1 MKKKLGVIITLLT
14 LCICLMTPQM
24 HAQAASGKTTIAV
37 SSGSINIGQT
47 VTVTAKALS
56 ASGDSAYA
64 NMVLTY
70 DAGILEFVSCTATY
84 GGGGGSISVANDSF
98 SVTLKAISAGK
109 ASISLSATDGVIFST
124 AEELDSMAGSSTS
137 VTVNNEAAGSSTGN
151 NSSAGTTGG
160 NSAGTGSNNN
170 TGSNTNTAALSADN
184 SLKALTISP
193 GTLSP
198 AFKGSTTKYTATVDN
213 SVTSIAVSATPVNE
227 KATIESVTG
236 NTNLAVG
243 ANVVKIVVKAE
254 NGTTATYKITVTRQ
268 AAGNAGTTGCE
279 TTTTGGENG
288 DSENG
293 DAETPE
299 DTEEVPATETPAS
312 QADVVINDT
321 TYHISDSF
329 TEEQIPADFTEA
341 TVQFRGTECR
351 GLTFNKGTISL
362 IYLETDNVDSTI
374 GRFFIYDET
383 RDVVYDFMKFT
394 SGESSYV
401 IPLLA
406 PLDSVL
412 PDSYVQ
418 VSLQMPESTVMT
430 AYQLP
435 AAEGEEAS
443 DFYVF
448 YAVNQDGTE
457 GWYQYDAA
465 EGTYQRVN
473 GNITETADSS
483 SDDLAELQSEY
494 DELSRKYKDAKSFS
508 RNMIAVIIFV
518 LAVAVVIGL
527 NIIFFGR
534 KKKGKDELIEDD
546 NVELEDAE
554 YDEDTD
560 EDLDED
566 EVEDT
571 ENDKKHFFGKFH
583 GLRKKRNNADD
594 FLMDEDEDF
603 SENQI
608 KKNST
613 QADITIIGTQPEISQ
628 EKTIDLVLDEPSQ
641 EKTKKAEK
649 IESERAKV
657 KETKDAEDDD
667 YFDDEEEYI
676 EEEHPINRAY
686 REWNDYEDEFP
697 APVKKT
703 VTEQTSEK
711 KSSEE
716 NQKTQPEK
724 NETSVKKEKGLEVF
738 DLNDL

>member
-24 HAQAASGKTTIAV
+24 HAKAASGKTTIAV
-37 SSGSINIGQT
+37 SASSLNIGQT

-70 DAGILEFVSCTATY
+70 DAGILEFVSCNATY
-84 GGGGGSISVANDSF
+84 GGGGGSISVASDSF

-109 ASISLSATDGVIFST
+109 ASISLSATDGVIYGT
-124 AEELDSMAGSSTS
+124 EEELDSMAGSSTS
-137 VTVNNEAAGSSTGN
+137 VTVKNEAAGSNGN
-151 NSSAGTTGG
+151 AGNGSS
-160 NSAGTGSNNN
+160 SGTGSNNN
-170 TGSNTNTAALSADN
+170 TGSNTAALSADN

-198 AFKGSTTKYTATVDN
+198 AFKGSTTKYTAAVDN

-227 KATIESVTG
+227 KATVESVTG

-268 AAGNAGTTGCE
+268 AAGTTGSE

-288 DSENG
+288 DDGNG
-293 DAETPE
+293 DSETPE
-299 DTEEVPATETPAS
+299 DTEEVDATETPVPA
-312 QADVVINDT
+312 ADVVINNT
-321 TYHISDSF
+321 TYHIADNF

-341 TVQFRGTECR
+341 TVNFRGTECR
-351 GLTFNKGTISL
+351 GLTFDKGTISL
-362 IYLETDNVDSTI
+362 IYLETDNVDATT

-394 SGESSYV
+394 AGESSYV

-412 PDSYVQ
+412 PESYVQ
-418 VSLQMPESTVMT
+418 VSLQMPENTVMT

-435 AAEGEEAS
+435 AEDGEEAS
-443 DFYVF
+443 DFYIF

-483 SDDLAELQSEY
+483 SDDLAALQSQY
-494 DELSRKYKDAKSFS
+494 DELSKKYKDAKSFS
-508 RNMIAVIIFV
+508 RNMIAVLIFV
-518 LAVAVVIGL
+518 LAIAVVIML
-527 NIIFFGR
+527 NIMLFGR
-534 KKKGKDELIEDD
+534 KKKGKDELSVDYDPELAEPEHEDD
-546 NVELEDAE
+546 EANEETETEKKPFLGKFRGFRKKEKN
-554 YDEDTD
+554 
-560 EDLDED
+560 ED
-566 EVEDT
+566 E
-571 ENDKKHFFGKFH
+571 
-583 GLRKKRNNADD
+583 
-594 FLMDEDEDF
+594 
-603 SENQI
+603 
-608 KKNST
+608 
-613 QADITIIGTQPEISQ
+613 
-628 EKTIDLVLDEPSQ
+628 
-641 EKTKKAEK
+641 
-649 IESERAKV
+649 
-657 KETKDAEDDD
+657 DD

-686 REWNDYEDEFP
+686 REWNDYEDEIP
-697 APVKKT
+697 SPSKKP
-703 VTEQTSEK
+703 VTEEMSEK
-711 KSSEE
+711 KSPIE
-716 NQKTQPEK
+716 NEKIDVPQK
-724 NETSVKKEKGLEVF
+724 NEKGMEVF

>member
-24 HAQAASGKTTIAV
+24 HAKAASGKTTIAV
-37 SSGSINIGQT
+37 SAGSLNIGQT

-70 DAGILEFVSCTATY
+70 DAGILEFVSCNATY
-84 GGGGGSISVANDSF
+84 GGGGGSISVASDSF
-98 SVTLKAISAGK
+98 SVTLKAIAAGK

-137 VTVNNEAAGSSTGN
+137 VTVKNEAAGSNTGN
-151 NSSAGTTGG
+151 NS
-160 NSAGTGSNNN
+160 N

-198 AFKGSTTKYTATVDN
+198 AFKGSTTKYTAAVDN

-243 ANVVKIVVKAE
+243 ANVVQIVVKAE

-268 AAGNAGTTGCE
+268 AAGTTGSE

-288 DSENG
+288 DDGNVDS
-293 DAETPE
+293 ETPE
-299 DTEEVPATETPAS
+299 DTEEVDTTETPVSA
-312 QADVVINDT
+312 ADVVINNT
-321 TYHISDSF
+321 TYHIADNF
-329 TEEQIPADFTEA
+329 TEEQIPSDFTEA
-341 TVQFRGTECR
+341 TVNFRGAECR

-362 IYLETDNVDSTI
+362 IYLETDNVDATT

-394 SGESSYV
+394 AGESSYA

-412 PDSYVQ
+412 PESYVQ
-418 VSLQMPESTVMT
+418 VSLQMPENTVMT

-435 AAEGEEAS
+435 AEDGEEAS
-443 DFYVF
+443 DFYIF
-448 YAVNQDGTE
+448 YGVNQDGTE

-483 SDDLAELQSEY
+483 SDDLAALQSEY
-494 DELSRKYKDAKSFS
+494 DELSKKYKDAKSFS
-508 RNMIAVIIFV
+508 RNMIAVLIFV
-518 LAVAVVIGL
+518 LAIAVVIIL
-527 NIIFFGR
+527 NIVLFGR
-534 KKKGKDELIEDD
+534 KKKGKDELLEDD

-554 YDEDTD
+554 YDEDI
-560 EDLDED
+560 DED

-571 ENDKKHFFGKFH
+571 ETDKKPLFGKFH
-583 GLRKKRNNADD
+583 GFRKKEDD
-594 FLMDEDEDF
+594 SLLDEGD
-603 SENQI
+603 
-608 KKNST
+608 
-613 QADITIIGTQPEISQ
+613 EISQ

-676 EEEHPINRAY
+676 EEDHPINRAY
-686 REWNDYEDEFP
+686 REWNDYEDEIP

-703 VTEQTSEK
+703 VTEQTSEQ

-716 NQKTQPEK
+716 DQKTQPEK
-724 NETSVKKEKGLEVF
+724 NETSVKNEKGMEVF

>member
-24 HAQAASGKTTIAV
+24 HAKAASGKTTIAV
-37 SSGSINIGQT
+37 SAGSLNIGQT

-70 DAGILEFVSCTATY
+70 DAGILEFVSCNATY
-84 GGGGGSISVANDSF
+84 GGGGGSISVASDSF

-109 ASISLSATDGVIFST
+109 ASISLSATDGVIYGT
-124 AEELDSMAGSSTS
+124 EEELDSMAGSSTS
-137 VTVNNEAAGSSTGN
+137 VTVKNEAAGSNTGN
-151 NSSAGTTGG
+151 NSSAGNNGSSGSNG
-160 NSAGTGSNNN
+160 NAGNGSSSGTGSNNN
-170 TGSNTNTAALSADN
+170 TGSNTAALSADN

-268 AAGNAGTTGCE
+268 AAGTTGSE

-288 DSENG
+288 DDGNG
-293 DAETPE
+293 DSETPE
-299 DTEEVPATETPAS
+299 DTEEVDATETPVPA
-312 QADVVINDT
+312 ADVVINNT
-321 TYHISDSF
+321 TYHIADNF
-329 TEEQIPADFTEA
+329 TEEQIPADFTET
-341 TVQFRGTECR
+341 TVNFRGAECR

-362 IYLETDNVDSTI
+362 IYLETDNVDATT

-394 SGESSYV
+394 AGESSYA

-412 PDSYVQ
+412 PESYVQ
-418 VSLQMPESTVMT
+418 VSLQMPENTVMT

-435 AAEGEEAS
+435 AEDGEEAS
-443 DFYVF
+443 DFYIF
-448 YAVNQDGTE
+448 YGVNQDGTE

-483 SDDLAELQSEY
+483 SDDLAALQSEY
-494 DELSRKYKDAKSFS
+494 DELSKKYKDAKSFS

-518 LAVAVVIGL
+518 LAIAAVVIL
-527 NIIFFGR
+527 NIVLFGR
-534 KKKGKDELIEDD
+534 KKKGKDELLEDD
-546 NVELEDAE
+546 DSENEESE
-554 YDEDTD
+554 YESDE
-560 EDLDED
+560 ED
-566 EVEDT
+566 EFVEKSPEAPMKNA
-571 ENDKKHFFGKFH
+571 EN
-583 GLRKKRNNADD
+583 
-594 FLMDEDEDF
+594 
-603 SENQI
+603 
-608 KKNST
+608 
-613 QADITIIGTQPEISQ
+613 
-628 EKTIDLVLDEPSQ
+628 
-641 EKTKKAEK
+641 TKKASKAGQTARTNKAGKPKKAE
-649 IESERAKV
+649 
-657 KETKDAEDDD
+657 ETEEAQEFEEDEDD

-686 REWNDYEDEFP
+686 REWNDYEDEIP
-697 APVKKT
+697 SQSKKP
-703 VTEQTSEK
+703 VTEETSEK
-711 KSSEE
+711 ESSTE
-716 NQKTQPEK
+716 NVKMDEQQK
-724 NETSVKKEKGLEVF
+724 NETSIKNEKRLEVF

>member
-24 HAQAASGKTTIAV
+24 HAKAASGKTTIAV
-37 SSGSINIGQT
+37 SAGSLNIGQT

-70 DAGILEFVSCTATY
+70 DAGILEFVSCNATY
-84 GGGGGSISVANDSF
+84 GGGGGSISVASDSF

-109 ASISLSATDGVIFST
+109 ASISLSATDGVIYGT
-124 AEELDSMAGSSTS
+124 EEELDSMAGSSTS
-137 VTVNNEAAGSSTGN
+137 VTVKNEAAGSNTGN
-151 NSSAGTTGG
+151 NS
-160 NSAGTGSNNN
+160 N

-243 ANVVKIVVKAE
+243 ANVVQIVVKAE

-268 AAGNAGTTGCE
+268 AAGTTGSE

-288 DSENG
+288 DDGNVDS
-293 DAETPE
+293 ETPE
-299 DTEEVPATETPAS
+299 DTEEVDTTETPVSA
-312 QADVVINDT
+312 ADVVINNT
-321 TYHISDSF
+321 IYHIADNF
-329 TEEQIPADFTEA
+329 TEEQIPSDFTEA
-341 TVQFRGTECR
+341 TVNFRGAECR

-362 IYLETDNVDSTI
+362 IYLETDNVDATT

-394 SGESSYV
+394 AGESSYA

-412 PDSYVQ
+412 PESYVQ
-418 VSLQMPESTVMT
+418 VSLQMPENTVMT

-435 AAEGEEAS
+435 AEDGEEAS
-443 DFYVF
+443 DFYIF
-448 YAVNQDGTE
+448 YGVNQDGTE

-483 SDDLAELQSEY
+483 SDDLAALQSEY
-494 DELSRKYKDAKSFS
+494 DELSKKYKDAKSFS
-508 RNMIAVIIFV
+508 RNMIAVLIFV
-518 LAVAVVIGL
+518 LAIAVVIIL
-527 NIIFFGR
+527 NIVLFGR
-534 KKKGKDELIEDD
+534 KKKGKDELLEDD

-554 YDEDTD
+554 YDEDI
-560 EDLDED
+560 DED

-571 ENDKKHFFGKFH
+571 ETDKKPLFGKFH
-583 GLRKKRNNADD
+583 GFRKKEDD
-594 FLMDEDEDF
+594 SLLDEGD
-603 SENQI
+603 
-608 KKNST
+608 
-613 QADITIIGTQPEISQ
+613 EISQ

-676 EEEHPINRAY
+676 EEDHPINRAY
-686 REWNDYEDEFP
+686 REWNDYEDEIP

-703 VTEQTSEK
+703 VTEQTSEQ

-716 NQKTQPEK
+716 DQKTQPEK

>member
-24 HAQAASGKTTIAV
+24 HAKAASGKTTIAV
-37 SSGSINIGQT
+37 SAGSLNIGQT

-70 DAGILEFVSCTATY
+70 DAGILEFVSCNATY
-84 GGGGGSISVANDSF
+84 GGGGGSISVASDSF

-109 ASISLSATDGVIFST
+109 ASISLSATDGVIYGT
-124 AEELDSMAGSSTS
+124 EEELDSMAGSSTS
-137 VTVNNEAAGSSTGN
+137 VTVKNEAAGSNTGN
-151 NSSAGTTGG
+151 
-160 NSAGTGSNNN
+160 NNN

-243 ANVVKIVVKAE
+243 ANVVQIVVKAE

-268 AAGNAGTTGCE
+268 AAGTTGSE

-288 DSENG
+288 DDGNVDS
-293 DAETPE
+293 ETPE
-299 DTEEVPATETPAS
+299 DTEEVDTTETPVSA
-312 QADVVINDT
+312 ADVVINNT
-321 TYHISDSF
+321 TYHIADNF

-341 TVQFRGTECR
+341 TVNFRGTECR
-351 GLTFNKGTISL
+351 GLTFDKGTISL
-362 IYLETDNVDSTI
+362 IYLETDNVDATT

-383 RDVVYDFMKFT
+383 RDVAYDFMKFT
-394 SGESSYV
+394 AGESSYA

-412 PDSYVQ
+412 PESYVQ
-418 VSLQMPESTVMT
+418 VSLQMPENTVMT

-435 AAEGEEAS
+435 VEDGEEAS
-443 DFYVF
+443 DFYIF
-448 YAVNQDGTE
+448 YGVNQDGTE

-483 SDDLAELQSEY
+483 SDDLAALQSEY
-494 DELSRKYKDAKSFS
+494 DELSKKYKDAKSFS
-508 RNMIAVIIFV
+508 RNMIAVLIFV
-518 LAVAVVIGL
+518 LAIAVVIIL
-527 NIIFFGR
+527 NIVLFGR
-534 KKKGKDELIEDD
+534 KKKGKDELSED
-546 NVELEDAE
+546 
-554 YDEDTD
+554 
-560 EDLDED
+560 
-566 EVEDT
+566 
-571 ENDKKHFFGKFH
+571 NDPG
-583 GLRKKRNNADD
+583 
-594 FLMDEDEDF
+594 
-603 SENQI
+603 
-608 KKNST
+608 
-613 QADITIIGTQPEISQ
+613 
-628 EKTIDLVLDEPSQ
+628 LDEPENEDDEADEFV
-641 EKTKKAEK
+641 EKSPEAPMKNAENTKKASKAGQTARTNKAGKPKKAE
-649 IESERAKV
+649 
-657 KETKDAEDDD
+657 ETEEAQEFEEDEDD

-686 REWNDYEDEFP
+686 REWNDYEDEIP
-697 APVKKT
+697 SPSKKP
-703 VTEQTSEK
+703 VTEEMSEK
-711 KSSEE
+711 KSPIE
-716 NQKTQPEK
+716 NEKMDVPQK
-724 NETSVKKEKGLEVF
+724 NEKGMEVF

>member
-24 HAQAASGKTTIAV
+24 HAKAASGKTTIAV
-37 SSGSINIGQT
+37 SAGSLNIGQT

-70 DAGILEFVSCTATY
+70 DAGILEFVSCNATY
-84 GGGGGSISVANDSF
+84 GGGGGSISVASDSF

-109 ASISLSATDGVIFST
+109 ASISLSATDGVIYGT
-124 AEELDSMAGSSTS
+124 EEELDSMAGSSTS
-137 VTVNNEAAGSSTGN
+137 VTVKNEAAGSNTGN
-151 NSSAGTTGG
+151 
-160 NSAGTGSNNN
+160 NNN

-243 ANVVKIVVKAE
+243 ANVVQIVVKAE

-268 AAGNAGTTGCE
+268 AAGTTGSE

-288 DSENG
+288 DDGNVDS
-293 DAETPE
+293 ETPE
-299 DTEEVPATETPAS
+299 DTEEVDTTETPVSA
-312 QADVVINDT
+312 ADVVINNT
-321 TYHISDSF
+321 TYHIADNF
-329 TEEQIPADFTEA
+329 TEEQIPSDFTEA
-341 TVQFRGTECR
+341 TVNFRGAECR

-362 IYLETDNVDSTI
+362 IYLETDNVDATT

-394 SGESSYV
+394 AGESSYA

-412 PDSYVQ
+412 PESYVQ
-418 VSLQMPESTVMT
+418 VSLQMPENTVMT

-435 AAEGEEAS
+435 AEDGEEAS
-443 DFYVF
+443 DFYIF
-448 YAVNQDGTE
+448 YGVNQDGTE

-483 SDDLAELQSEY
+483 SDDLAALQSEY
-494 DELSRKYKDAKSFS
+494 DELSKKYKDAKSFS
-508 RNMIAVIIFV
+508 RNMIAVLIFV
-518 LAVAVVIGL
+518 LAIAVVIIL
-527 NIIFFGR
+527 NIVLFGR
-534 KKKGKDELIEDD
+534 KKKGKDEL
-546 NVELEDAE
+546 LEDNDSENEESE
-554 YDEDTD
+554 YESDE
-560 EDLDED
+560 ED
-566 EVEDT
+566 EFVEKSPEAPMKNA
-571 ENDKKHFFGKFH
+571 EN
-583 GLRKKRNNADD
+583 
-594 FLMDEDEDF
+594 
-603 SENQI
+603 
-608 KKNST
+608 
-613 QADITIIGTQPEISQ
+613 
-628 EKTIDLVLDEPSQ
+628 
-641 EKTKKAEK
+641 TKKASKAGQTARTNKAGKPKKAE
-649 IESERAKV
+649 
-657 KETKDAEDDD
+657 ETEEAQEFEEDEDD

-686 REWNDYEDEFP
+686 REWNDYEDEIP
-697 APVKKT
+697 SPSKKP
-703 VTEQTSEK
+703 VTEEMSEK
-711 KSSEE
+711 KSPIE
-716 NQKTQPEK
+716 NEK
-724 NETSVKKEKGLEVF
+724 MIYNIK
-738 DLNDL
+738 

>member
-1 MKKKLGVIITLLT
+1 MKKKLGVFITLLT

-24 HAQAASGKTTIAV
+24 HAKAASGKTTIAV
-37 SSGSINIGQT
+37 SAGSLNIGQT

-70 DAGILEFVSCTATY
+70 DAGILEFVSCNATY
-84 GGGGGSISVANDSF
+84 GGGGGSISVASDSF
-98 SVTLKAISAGK
+98 SVTLKAIAAGK

-137 VTVNNEAAGSSTGN
+137 VTVKNEAAGGNSTNNGSSGSNGNAGNGSSFGTGN
-151 NSSAGTTGG
+151 
-160 NSAGTGSNNN
+160 NNN
-170 TGSNTNTAALSADN
+170 TGSNTAALSADN

-243 ANVVKIVVKAE
+243 ANVVQIVVKAE

-268 AAGNAGTTGCE
+268 AAGTTGSE

-288 DSENG
+288 DDGNG
-293 DAETPE
+293 DSETPE
-299 DTEEVPATETPAS
+299 DTEEVDTTETPVSA
-312 QADVVINDT
+312 ADVVINNT
-321 TYHISDSF
+321 TYHIADNF

-341 TVQFRGTECR
+341 TVNFRGTECR
-351 GLTFNKGTISL
+351 GLTFDKGTISL
-362 IYLETDNVDSTI
+362 IYLETDNVDATT

-394 SGESSYV
+394 AGESSYV

-412 PDSYVQ
+412 PESYVQ
-418 VSLQMPESTVMT
+418 VSLQMPENTVMT

-435 AAEGEEAS
+435 VEDGEEAS
-443 DFYVF
+443 DFYIF
-448 YAVNQDGTE
+448 YGVNQDGTE

-483 SDDLAELQSEY
+483 SDDLAALQSQY
-494 DELSRKYKDAKSFS
+494 DELSKKYKDAKSFS
-508 RNMIAVIIFV
+508 RNMIAVLIFV
-518 LAVAVVIGL
+518 LAIAVVIIL
-527 NIIFFGR
+527 NIVLFGR
-534 KKKGKDELIEDD
+534 KKKGKDELLEDD

-554 YDEDTD
+554 YDEDI
-560 EDLDED
+560 DED

-571 ENDKKHFFGKFH
+571 ETDKKPLFGKFH
-583 GLRKKRNNADD
+583 GFRKKEDD
-594 FLMDEDEDF
+594 SLLDEGD
-603 SENQI
+603 
-608 KKNST
+608 
-613 QADITIIGTQPEISQ
+613 EISQ

-641 EKTKKAEK
+641 KKTKKAEK

-676 EEEHPINRAY
+676 EEDHPINRAY
-686 REWNDYEDEFP
+686 REWNDYEDEIP

-703 VTEQTSEK
+703 VTEQTSEQ

-716 NQKTQPEK
+716 DQKTQPEK

>member
-24 HAQAASGKTTIAV
+24 HAKAASGKTTIAV
-37 SSGSINIGQT
+37 SAGSLNIGQT

-70 DAGILEFVSCTATY
+70 DAGILEFVSCNATY
-84 GGGGGSISVANDSF
+84 GGGGGSISVASDSF

-109 ASISLSATDGVIFST
+109 ASISLSATDGVIYGT
-124 AEELDSMAGSSTS
+124 EEELDSMAGSSTS
-137 VTVNNEAAGSSTGN
+137 VTVKNEAAGSNTGN
-151 NSSAGTTGG
+151 
-160 NSAGTGSNNN
+160 NNN

-243 ANVVKIVVKAE
+243 ANVVQIVVKAE

-268 AAGNAGTTGCE
+268 AAGTTGSE

-288 DSENG
+288 DDGNG
-293 DAETPE
+293 DSETPE
-299 DTEEVPATETPAS
+299 DTEEVDTTETPVSA
-312 QADVVINDT
+312 ADVVINNT
-321 TYHISDSF
+321 TYHIADNF
-329 TEEQIPADFTEA
+329 TEEQIPSDFTEA
-341 TVQFRGTECR
+341 TVNFRGAECR

-362 IYLETDNVDSTI
+362 IYLETDNVDATT

-394 SGESSYV
+394 AGESSYA

-412 PDSYVQ
+412 PESYVQ
-418 VSLQMPESTVMT
+418 VSLQMPENTVMT

-435 AAEGEEAS
+435 AEDGEEAS
-443 DFYVF
+443 DFYIF
-448 YAVNQDGTE
+448 YGVNQDGTE

-483 SDDLAELQSEY
+483 SDDLAALQSEY
-494 DELSRKYKDAKSFS
+494 DELSKKYKDAKSFS
-508 RNMIAVIIFV
+508 RNMIAVLIFV
-518 LAVAVVIGL
+518 LAIAVVIIL
-527 NIIFFGR
+527 NIVLFGR
-534 KKKGKDELIEDD
+534 KKKGKDELLEDD
-546 NVELEDAE
+546 DSENEESE
-554 YDEDTD
+554 YESDE
-560 EDLDED
+560 ED
-566 EVEDT
+566 EFVEKSPEAPMKNA
-571 ENDKKHFFGKFH
+571 EN
-583 GLRKKRNNADD
+583 
-594 FLMDEDEDF
+594 
-603 SENQI
+603 
-608 KKNST
+608 
-613 QADITIIGTQPEISQ
+613 
-628 EKTIDLVLDEPSQ
+628 
-641 EKTKKAEK
+641 TKKASKAGQTARTNKARKPKKAE
-649 IESERAKV
+649 
-657 KETKDAEDDD
+657 ETEEAQEFEEDEDD

-686 REWNDYEDEFP
+686 REWNDYEDEIP
-697 APVKKT
+697 SPSKKP
-703 VTEQTSEK
+703 VTEEMSEK
-711 KSSEE
+711 KSPIE
-716 NQKTQPEK
+716 NEKMDVPQK
-724 NETSVKKEKGLEVF
+724 NEKGMEVF

>member
-24 HAQAASGKTTIAV
+24 HVQAASGKTTIAV
-37 SSGSINIGQT
+37 SASSLNIGQT
-47 VTVTAKALS
+47 VTVTAKALG
-56 ASGDSAYA
+56 ASGESAYA

-70 DAGILEFVSCTATY
+70 DASILEFVSCTATY
-84 GGGGGSISVANDSF
+84 GGGGGSISVASDSF
-98 SVTLKAISAGK
+98 SVTLKAIAAGK

-137 VTVNNEAAGSSTGN
+137 VTVKNEAAG
-151 NSSAGTTGG
+151 G
-160 NSAGTGSNNN
+160 NSTNNGSSGSNGNAGNGSSSGTGSNNN

-198 AFKGSTTKYTATVDN
+198 AFKGSTTKYTAAVDN

-227 KATIESVTG
+227 KATVESVTG

-268 AAGNAGTTGCE
+268 AAGTTGSE

-288 DSENG
+288 DDGNG
-293 DAETPE
+293 DSETPE
-299 DTEEVPATETPAS
+299 DTEEVDTTETPVSA
-312 QADVVINDT
+312 ADVVINNT
-321 TYHISDSF
+321 TYHIADNF

-341 TVQFRGTECR
+341 TVNFRGTECR
-351 GLTFNKGTISL
+351 GLTFDKGTISL
-362 IYLETDNVDSTI
+362 IYLETDNVDATT

-383 RDVVYDFMKFT
+383 RDVAYDFMKFT
-394 SGESSYV
+394 AGESSYA

-412 PDSYVQ
+412 PESYVQ
-418 VSLQMPESTVMT
+418 VSLQMPENTVMT

-435 AAEGEEAS
+435 VEDGEEAS
-443 DFYVF
+443 DFYIF
-448 YAVNQDGTE
+448 YGVNQDGTE

-483 SDDLAELQSEY
+483 SDDLAALQSEY
-494 DELSRKYKDAKSFS
+494 DELSKKYKDAKSFS
-508 RNMIAVIIFV
+508 RNMIAVLIFV
-518 LAVAVVIGL
+518 LAIAVVIIL
-527 NIIFFGR
+527 NIVLFGR
-534 KKKGKDELIEDD
+534 KKKGKDEL
-546 NVELEDAE
+546 LEDNDSENEESE
-554 YDEDTD
+554 YESDE
-560 EDLDED
+560 ED
-566 EVEDT
+566 EFVEKSPEAPMKNA
-571 ENDKKHFFGKFH
+571 EN
-583 GLRKKRNNADD
+583 
-594 FLMDEDEDF
+594 
-603 SENQI
+603 
-608 KKNST
+608 
-613 QADITIIGTQPEISQ
+613 
-628 EKTIDLVLDEPSQ
+628 
-641 EKTKKAEK
+641 TKKASKAGQTARTNKAGKPKKAE
-649 IESERAKV
+649 
-657 KETKDAEDDD
+657 ETEEAQEFEEDEDD

-686 REWNDYEDEFP
+686 REWNDYEDEIP
-697 APVKKT
+697 SPSKKP
-703 VTEQTSEK
+703 VTEEMSEK
-711 KSSEE
+711 KSPIE
-716 NQKTQPEK
+716 NEKMDVPQK
-724 NETSVKKEKGLEVF
+724 NEKGMEVF

>member
-24 HAQAASGKTTIAV
+24 HAKAASGKTTIAV
-37 SSGSINIGQT
+37 SAGSLNIGQT

-70 DAGILEFVSCTATY
+70 DAGILEFVSCNATY
-84 GGGGGSISVANDSF
+84 GGGGGSISVASDSF

-109 ASISLSATDGVIFST
+109 ASISLSATDGVIYGT
-124 AEELDSMAGSSTS
+124 EEELDSMAGSSTS
-137 VTVNNEAAGSSTGN
+137 VTVKNEAAGSNTGN
-151 NSSAGTTGG
+151 
-160 NSAGTGSNNN
+160 NNN

-243 ANVVKIVVKAE
+243 ANVVQIVVKAE

-268 AAGNAGTTGCE
+268 AAGTTGSE

-288 DSENG
+288 DDGNVDS
-293 DAETPE
+293 ETPE
-299 DTEEVPATETPAS
+299 DTEEVDTTETPVSA
-312 QADVVINDT
+312 ADVVINNT
-321 TYHISDSF
+321 TYHIADNF
-329 TEEQIPADFTEA
+329 TEEQIPSDFTEA
-341 TVQFRGTECR
+341 TVNFRGAECR

-362 IYLETDNVDSTI
+362 IYLETDNVDATT

-394 SGESSYV
+394 AGESSYA

-412 PDSYVQ
+412 PESYVQ
-418 VSLQMPESTVMT
+418 VSLQMPENTVMT

-435 AAEGEEAS
+435 AEDGEEAS
-443 DFYVF
+443 DFYIF
-448 YAVNQDGTE
+448 YGVNQDGTE

-483 SDDLAELQSEY
+483 SDDLAALQSEY
-494 DELSRKYKDAKSFS
+494 DELSKKYKDAKSFS
-508 RNMIAVIIFV
+508 RNMIAVLIFV
-518 LAVAVVIGL
+518 LAIAVVIIL
-527 NIIFFGR
+527 NIVLFGR
-534 KKKGKDELIEDD
+534 KKKGKDEL
-546 NVELEDAE
+546 LEGNDSENEESE
-554 YDEDTD
+554 YESDE
-560 EDLDED
+560 ED
-566 EVEDT
+566 EFVEKSPEAPMKNA
-571 ENDKKHFFGKFH
+571 EN
-583 GLRKKRNNADD
+583 
-594 FLMDEDEDF
+594 
-603 SENQI
+603 
-608 KKNST
+608 
-613 QADITIIGTQPEISQ
+613 
-628 EKTIDLVLDEPSQ
+628 
-641 EKTKKAEK
+641 TKKASKAGQTARTNKAGKPKKAE
-649 IESERAKV
+649 
-657 KETKDAEDDD
+657 ETEEAQEFEEDEDD

-686 REWNDYEDEFP
+686 REWNDYEDEIP
-697 APVKKT
+697 SPSKKP
-703 VTEQTSEK
+703 VTEEMSEK
-711 KSSEE
+711 KSPIE
-716 NQKTQPEK
+716 NEKMDVPQK
-724 NETSVKKEKGLEVF
+724 NEKGMEVF

>member
-24 HAQAASGKTTIAV
+24 HAKAASGKTTIAV
-37 SSGSINIGQT
+37 SASSLNIGQT

-70 DAGILEFVSCTATY
+70 DAGILEFVSCNATY
-84 GGGGGSISVANDSF
+84 GGGGGSISVASDSF
-98 SVTLKAISAGK
+98 SVTLKAIAAGK

-137 VTVNNEAAGSSTGN
+137 VTVKNEAAGSNTGN
-151 NSSAGTTGG
+151 
-160 NSAGTGSNNN
+160 NNN
-170 TGSNTNTAALSADN
+170 TGSNTNAAALSADN
-184 SLKALTISP
+184 SLKTLTISP

-198 AFKGSTTKYTATVDN
+198 AFKGSTTKYTAAVDN

-243 ANVVKIVVKAE
+243 ANVVQIVVKAE

-268 AAGNAGTTGCE
+268 AAGTTGSE

-288 DSENG
+288 DCENG

-321 TYHISDSF
+321 AYHISDSF

-394 SGESSYV
+394 AGESSYV

-457 GWYQYDAA
+457 GWYQYDVA

-483 SDDLAELQSEY
+483 SDDLAALQSEY
-494 DELSRKYKDAKSFS
+494 DELSKKYKDAKSFS

-518 LAVAVVIGL
+518 LAIAVVVIL
-527 NIIFFGR
+527 NIMLFGR
-534 KKKGKDELIEDD
+534 KKKGKDELLEDD
-546 NVELEDAE
+546 NPELDEPE
-554 YDEDTD
+554 DEDD
-560 EDLDED
+560 EANE
-566 EVEDT
+566 ET
-571 ENDKKHFFGKFH
+571 ETEKKPLLGKFH
-583 GLRKKRNNADD
+583 GFRKKEKN
-594 FLMDEDEDF
+594 EDE
-603 SENQI
+603 
-608 KKNST
+608 
-613 QADITIIGTQPEISQ
+613 
-628 EKTIDLVLDEPSQ
+628 
-641 EKTKKAEK
+641 
-649 IESERAKV
+649 
-657 KETKDAEDDD
+657 DD

-676 EEEHPINRAY
+676 EEDHPINRAY
-686 REWNDYEDEFP
+686 REWNDYEDEIP
-697 APVKKT
+697 STSEKS
-703 VTEQTSEK
+703 VTEEMSEK
-711 KSSEE
+711 KSSTE
-716 NQKTQPEK
+716 NEKMDVPQK
-724 NETSVKKEKGLEVF
+724 NETSVKNEKGMEVF

>member
-1 MKKKLGVIITLLT
+1 MESKMKKKLGVIITLLT

-24 HAQAASGKTTIAV
+24 HAKAASGKTTIAV

-137 VTVNNEAAGSSTGN
+137 VTVKNEAVGSS
-151 NSSAGTTGG
+151 
-160 NSAGTGSNNN
+160 TGSNNN

-227 KATIESVTG
+227 KATVESVTG

-268 AAGNAGTTGCE
+268 AAGNAGTTGGE

-288 DSENG
+288 DGENG

-312 QADVVINDT
+312 QADVVISDT

-341 TVQFRGTECR
+341 AVQFRGTECR

-394 SGESSYV
+394 AGESSYV

-534 KKKGKDELIEDD
+534 KKKGKDELLEDD

-560 EDLDED
+560 EDIDED

-583 GLRKKRNNADD
+583 GLCKKRNNADD

-613 QADITIIGTQPEISQ
+613 QADITIIGTQPEIRQ

-686 REWNDYEDEFP
+686 REWNDYEDEIP
-697 APVKKT
+697 TPVKKT
-703 VTEQTSEK
+703 VTEQTSEQ

>member
-24 HAQAASGKTTIAV
+24 HAKAASGKTTIAV
-37 SSGSINIGQT
+37 SAGSLNIGQT

-70 DAGILEFVSCTATY
+70 DAGILEFVSCNATY
-84 GGGGGSISVANDSF
+84 GGGGGSISVASDSF
-98 SVTLKAISAGK
+98 SVTLKAIAAGK

-137 VTVNNEAAGSSTGN
+137 VTVKNEAAG
-151 NSSAGTTGG
+151 G
-160 NSAGTGSNNN
+160 NSTNNGSSGSNGNAGNGSSSGTGSNNN

-198 AFKGSTTKYTATVDN
+198 AFKGSTTKYTAAVDN

-227 KATIESVTG
+227 KATVESVTG

-268 AAGNAGTTGCE
+268 AAGNAGTTGGE

-299 DTEEVPATETPAS
+299 DTEEVPATEAPAS
-312 QADVVINDT
+312 QAEVVINDT
-321 TYHISDSF
+321 AYHISDSF

-341 TVQFRGTECR
+341 AVRFRGTECR
-351 GLTFNKGTISL
+351 GLTFNKGMISL

-394 SGESSYV
+394 AGESSYV

-483 SDDLAELQSEY
+483 SDDLAALQSEY
-494 DELSRKYKDAKSFS
+494 DELSKKYKDAKSFS
-508 RNMIAVIIFV
+508 RNMIAVLIFV
-518 LAVAVVIGL
+518 LAIAVVVIL
-527 NIIFFGR
+527 NIMLFGR
-534 KKKGKDELIEDD
+534 KKKGKDELSEDNDPELDEPENEDD
-546 NVELEDAE
+546 EANEE
-554 YDEDTD
+554 
-560 EDLDED
+560 
-566 EVEDT
+566 T
-571 ENDKKHFFGKFH
+571 ETEKKPFLGKFH
-583 GLRKKRNNADD
+583 GFRKKEKN
-594 FLMDEDEDF
+594 EDE
-603 SENQI
+603 
-608 KKNST
+608 
-613 QADITIIGTQPEISQ
+613 
-628 EKTIDLVLDEPSQ
+628 
-641 EKTKKAEK
+641 
-649 IESERAKV
+649 
-657 KETKDAEDDD
+657 DD

-676 EEEHPINRAY
+676 EEDHPINRAY
-686 REWNDYEDEFP
+686 REWNDYEDEIP
-697 APVKKT
+697 STSEKS
-703 VTEQTSEK
+703 VTEEKSEK
-711 KSSEE
+711 KSSTE
-716 NQKTQPEK
+716 NEKMDVPQK
-724 NETSVKKEKGLEVF
+724 NETSVKNEKGMEVF

>member
-24 HAQAASGKTTIAV
+24 HAKAASGKTTIAV
-37 SSGSINIGQT
+37 SAGSLNIGQT

-70 DAGILEFVSCTATY
+70 DAGILEFVSCNATY
-84 GGGGGSISVANDSF
+84 GGGGGSISVASDSF

-109 ASISLSATDGVIFST
+109 ASISLSATDGVIYGT
-124 AEELDSMAGSSTS
+124 EEELDSMAGSSTS
-137 VTVNNEAAGSSTGN
+137 VTVKNEAAGSNTGN
-151 NSSAGTTGG
+151 NS
-160 NSAGTGSNNN
+160 N

-243 ANVVKIVVKAE
+243 ANVVQIVVKAE

-268 AAGNAGTTGCE
+268 AAGTTGSE

-288 DSENG
+288 DDGNVDS
-293 DAETPE
+293 ETPE
-299 DTEEVPATETPAS
+299 DTEEVDTTETPVSA
-312 QADVVINDT
+312 ADVVINNT
-321 TYHISDSF
+321 TYHIADNF
-329 TEEQIPADFTEA
+329 TEEQIPSDFTEA
-341 TVQFRGTECR
+341 TVNFRGAECR

-362 IYLETDNVDSTI
+362 IYLETDNVDATT

-394 SGESSYV
+394 AGESSYA

-412 PDSYVQ
+412 PESYVQ
-418 VSLQMPESTVMT
+418 VSLQMPENTVMT

-435 AAEGEEAS
+435 AEDGEEAS
-443 DFYVF
+443 DFYIF
-448 YAVNQDGTE
+448 YGVNQDGTE

-483 SDDLAELQSEY
+483 SDDLAALQSEY
-494 DELSRKYKDAKSFS
+494 DELSKKYKDAKSFS
-508 RNMIAVIIFV
+508 RNMIAVLIFV
-518 LAVAVVIGL
+518 LAIAVVIIL
-527 NIIFFGR
+527 NIVLFGR
-534 KKKGKDELIEDD
+534 KKKGKDEL
-546 NVELEDAE
+546 LEDNDSENEESE
-554 YDEDTD
+554 YESDE
-560 EDLDED
+560 ED
-566 EVEDT
+566 EFVEKSPEAPMKNA
-571 ENDKKHFFGKFH
+571 EN
-583 GLRKKRNNADD
+583 
-594 FLMDEDEDF
+594 
-603 SENQI
+603 
-608 KKNST
+608 
-613 QADITIIGTQPEISQ
+613 
-628 EKTIDLVLDEPSQ
+628 
-641 EKTKKAEK
+641 TKKASKAGQTARTNKAGKPKKAE
-649 IESERAKV
+649 
-657 KETKDAEDDD
+657 ETEEAQEFEEDEDD
-667 YFDDEEEYI
+667 YFDDKK
-676 EEEHPINRAY
+676 NRI
-686 REWNDYEDEFP
+686 
-697 APVKKT
+697 
-703 VTEQTSEK
+703 
-711 KSSEE
+711 
-716 NQKTQPEK
+716 
-724 NETSVKKEKGLEVF
+724 
-738 DLNDL
+738 

>member
-24 HAQAASGKTTIAV
+24 HAKAASGKTTIAV
-37 SSGSINIGQT
+37 SASSLNIGQT

-70 DAGILEFVSCTATY
+70 DAGILEFVSCNATY
-84 GGGGGSISVANDSF
+84 GGGGGSISVASDSF
-98 SVTLKAISAGK
+98 SVTLKAIAAGK

-137 VTVNNEAAGSSTGN
+137 VTVKNEAAG
-151 NSSAGTTGG
+151 G
-160 NSAGTGSNNN
+160 NSTNNGSSGSNGNAGNGSSSGTGSNNN

-198 AFKGSTTKYTATVDN
+198 AFKGSTTKYTAAVDN

-227 KATIESVTG
+227 KATVESVTG

-268 AAGNAGTTGCE
+268 AAGTTGSE

-288 DSENG
+288 DDGNG
-293 DAETPE
+293 DSETPE
-299 DTEEVPATETPAS
+299 DTEEVDTTETPVSA
-312 QADVVINDT
+312 ADVVINNT
-321 TYHISDSF
+321 TYHIADNF

-341 TVQFRGTECR
+341 TVNFRGTECR
-351 GLTFNKGTISL
+351 GLTFDKGTISL
-362 IYLETDNVDSTI
+362 IYLETDNVDATT

-394 SGESSYV
+394 AGESSYV

-412 PDSYVQ
+412 PESYVQ
-418 VSLQMPESTVMT
+418 VSLQMPENTVMT

-435 AAEGEEAS
+435 VEDGEEAS
-443 DFYVF
+443 DFYIF
-448 YAVNQDGTE
+448 YGVNQDGTE

-483 SDDLAELQSEY
+483 SDDLAALQSQY
-494 DELSRKYKDAKSFS
+494 DELSKKYKDAKSFS
-508 RNMIAVIIFV
+508 RNMIAVLIFV
-518 LAVAVVIGL
+518 LAIAVVIIL
-527 NIIFFGR
+527 NIMLFGR
-534 KKKGKDELIEDD
+534 KKKGKDELLEDD

-554 YDEDTD
+554 YDEDI
-560 EDLDED
+560 DED

-571 ENDKKHFFGKFH
+571 ETDKKPLFGKFH
-583 GLRKKRNNADD
+583 GFRKKEDD
-594 FLMDEDEDF
+594 SLLDEGD
-603 SENQI
+603 
-608 KKNST
+608 
-613 QADITIIGTQPEISQ
+613 EISQ

-641 EKTKKAEK
+641 KKTKKAEK

-676 EEEHPINRAY
+676 EEDHPINRAY
-686 REWNDYEDEFP
+686 REWNDYEDEIP

-703 VTEQTSEK
+703 VTEQTSEQ

-716 NQKTQPEK
+716 DQKTQPEK

>member
-24 HAQAASGKTTIAV
+24 HAKAASGKTTIAV
-37 SSGSINIGQT
+37 SAGSLNIGQT

-70 DAGILEFVSCTATY
+70 DAGILEFVSCNATY
-84 GGGGGSISVANDSF
+84 GGGGGSISVASDSF

-109 ASISLSATDGVIFST
+109 ASISLSATDGVIYGT
-124 AEELDSMAGSSTS
+124 EEELDSMAGSSTS
-137 VTVNNEAAGSSTGN
+137 VTVKNEAAGSNTGN
-151 NSSAGTTGG
+151 NSSAGNNGSSGSNG
-160 NSAGTGSNNN
+160 NAGNGSSSGTGSNNN

-268 AAGNAGTTGCE
+268 AAGTTGSE

-288 DSENG
+288 DSGNG
-293 DAETPE
+293 DDGNDDSGDPG
-299 DTEEVPATETPAS
+299 DTEEVDATETPVLA
-312 QADVVINDT
+312 ADVVINNT
-321 TYHISDSF
+321 TYHIADNF

-341 TVQFRGTECR
+341 TVNFRGAECR

-362 IYLETDNVDSTI
+362 IYLETDNVDATT

-394 SGESSYV
+394 AGESSYA

-412 PDSYVQ
+412 PESYVQ
-418 VSLQMPESTVMT
+418 VSLQMPENTVMT

-435 AAEGEEAS
+435 AEDGEEAS
-443 DFYVF
+443 DFYIF
-448 YAVNQDGTE
+448 YGVNQDGTE

-483 SDDLAELQSEY
+483 SDDLAALQSEY
-494 DELSRKYKDAKSFS
+494 DELSKKYKDAKSFS

-518 LAVAVVIGL
+518 LAIAAVVIL
-527 NIIFFGR
+527 NIVLFGR
-534 KKKGKDELIEDD
+534 KKKGKDELLEDD
-546 NVELEDAE
+546 DSENEESE
-554 YDEDTD
+554 YESDE
-560 EDLDED
+560 ED
-566 EVEDT
+566 EFVEKSPEAPMKNA
-571 ENDKKHFFGKFH
+571 EN
-583 GLRKKRNNADD
+583 
-594 FLMDEDEDF
+594 
-603 SENQI
+603 
-608 KKNST
+608 
-613 QADITIIGTQPEISQ
+613 
-628 EKTIDLVLDEPSQ
+628 
-641 EKTKKAEK
+641 TKKASKAGQTARTNKAGKPKKAE
-649 IESERAKV
+649 
-657 KETKDAEDDD
+657 ETEEAQEFEEDEDD

-686 REWNDYEDEFP
+686 REWNDYEDEIP
-697 APVKKT
+697 SQSKKP
-703 VTEQTSEK
+703 VTEETSEK
-711 KSSEE
+711 ESSTE
-716 NQKTQPEK
+716 NVKMDEQQK
-724 NETSVKKEKGLEVF
+724 NETSIKNEKRLEVF

>member
-24 HAQAASGKTTIAV
+24 HAKAASGKTTIAV
-37 SSGSINIGQT
+37 SAGSLNIGQT

-70 DAGILEFVSCTATY
+70 DAGILEFVSCNATY
-84 GGGGGSISVANDSF
+84 GGGGGSISVASDSF

-109 ASISLSATDGVIFST
+109 ASISLSATDGVIYGT
-124 AEELDSMAGSSTS
+124 EEELDSMAGSSTS
-137 VTVNNEAAGSSTGN
+137 VTVKNEAAGSNTGN
-151 NSSAGTTGG
+151 
-160 NSAGTGSNNN
+160 NNN

-243 ANVVKIVVKAE
+243 ANVVQIVVKAE

-268 AAGNAGTTGCE
+268 AAGTTGSE

-288 DSENG
+288 DDGNVDS
-293 DAETPE
+293 ETPE
-299 DTEEVPATETPAS
+299 DTEEVDTTETPVSA
-312 QADVVINDT
+312 ADVVINNT
-321 TYHISDSF
+321 TYHIADNF
-329 TEEQIPADFTEA
+329 TEEQIPSDFTEA
-341 TVQFRGTECR
+341 TVNFRGAECR

-362 IYLETDNVDSTI
+362 IYLETDNVDATT

-394 SGESSYV
+394 AGESSYA

-412 PDSYVQ
+412 PESYVQ
-418 VSLQMPESTVMT
+418 VSLQMPENTVMT

-435 AAEGEEAS
+435 AEDGEEAS
-443 DFYVF
+443 DFYIF
-448 YAVNQDGTE
+448 YGVNQDGTE

-483 SDDLAELQSEY
+483 SDDLAALQSEY
-494 DELSRKYKDAKSFS
+494 DELSKKYKDAKSFS
-508 RNMIAVIIFV
+508 RNMIAVLIFV
-518 LAVAVVIGL
+518 LAIAVVIIL
-527 NIIFFGR
+527 NIVLFGR
-534 KKKGKDELIEDD
+534 KKKGKDEL
-546 NVELEDAE
+546 LEDNDSENEESEYESDEEDEFVEKSPEAPMKNAE
-554 YDEDTD
+554 NTKKASKAGQTARTNKAGKPKKAEET
-560 EDLDED
+560 EEAQEFDED
-566 EVEDT
+566 E
-571 ENDKKHFFGKFH
+571 
-583 GLRKKRNNADD
+583 
-594 FLMDEDEDF
+594 
-603 SENQI
+603 
-608 KKNST
+608 
-613 QADITIIGTQPEISQ
+613 
-628 EKTIDLVLDEPSQ
+628 
-641 EKTKKAEK
+641 
-649 IESERAKV
+649 
-657 KETKDAEDDD
+657 DD

-686 REWNDYEDEFP
+686 REWNDYEDEIP
-697 APVKKT
+697 STSEKS
-703 VTEQTSEK
+703 VTEEKSEK
-711 KSSEE
+711 KSSTE
-716 NQKTQPEK
+716 NEKMDVPQK
-724 NETSVKKEKGLEVF
+724 NETSVKNEKGMEVF

>member
-24 HAQAASGKTTIAV
+24 HAKAASGKTTIAV
-37 SSGSINIGQT
+37 SAGSLNIGQT

-70 DAGILEFVSCTATY
+70 DAGILEFVSCNATY
-84 GGGGGSISVANDSF
+84 GGGGGSISVASDSF

-109 ASISLSATDGVIFST
+109 ASISLSATDGVIYGT
-124 AEELDSMAGSSTS
+124 EEELDSMAGSSTS
-137 VTVNNEAAGSSTGN
+137 VTVKNEAAGSNTGN
-151 NSSAGTTGG
+151 
-160 NSAGTGSNNN
+160 NNN

-243 ANVVKIVVKAE
+243 ANVVQIVVKAE

-268 AAGNAGTTGCE
+268 AAGTTGSE
-279 TTTTGGENG
+279 TTTTG
-288 DSENG
+288 SENG
-293 DAETPE
+293 DDGNGDSETPE
-299 DTEEVPATETPAS
+299 DTEEVDTTETPVSA
-312 QADVVINDT
+312 ADVVINNT
-321 TYHISDSF
+321 TYHIADNF

-341 TVQFRGTECR
+341 TVNFRGTECR
-351 GLTFNKGTISL
+351 GLTFDKGTISL
-362 IYLETDNVDSTI
+362 IYLETDNVDATT

-394 SGESSYV
+394 AGESSYA

-412 PDSYVQ
+412 PESYVQ
-418 VSLQMPESTVMT
+418 VSLQMPENTVMT

-435 AAEGEEAS
+435 VEDGEEAS
-443 DFYVF
+443 DFYIF
-448 YAVNQDGTE
+448 YGVNQDGTE

-483 SDDLAELQSEY
+483 SDDLAALQSEY
-494 DELSRKYKDAKSFS
+494 DELSKKYKDAKSFS
-508 RNMIAVIIFV
+508 RNMIAVLIFV
-518 LAVAVVIGL
+518 LAIAVVIIL
-527 NIIFFGR
+527 NIVLFGR
-534 KKKGKDELIEDD
+534 KKKGKDEL
-546 NVELEDAE
+546 LEDNDSENEESE
-554 YDEDTD
+554 YESDE
-560 EDLDED
+560 ED
-566 EVEDT
+566 EFVEKSPEAPMKNA
-571 ENDKKHFFGKFH
+571 EN
-583 GLRKKRNNADD
+583 
-594 FLMDEDEDF
+594 
-603 SENQI
+603 
-608 KKNST
+608 
-613 QADITIIGTQPEISQ
+613 
-628 EKTIDLVLDEPSQ
+628 
-641 EKTKKAEK
+641 TKKASKAGQTARTNKAGKPKKAE
-649 IESERAKV
+649 
-657 KETKDAEDDD
+657 ETEEAQEFEEDEDD

-686 REWNDYEDEFP
+686 REWNDYEDEIP
-697 APVKKT
+697 SPSKKP
-703 VTEQTSEK
+703 VTEEMSEK
-711 KSSEE
+711 KSPIE
-716 NQKTQPEK
+716 NEKMDVPQK
-724 NETSVKKEKGLEVF
+724 NEKGMEVF

>member
-24 HAQAASGKTTIAV
+24 HAKAASGKTTIAV
-37 SSGSINIGQT
+37 SAGSLNIGQT

-70 DAGILEFVSCTATY
+70 DAGILEFVSCNATY
-84 GGGGGSISVANDSF
+84 GGGGGSISVASDSF

-109 ASISLSATDGVIFST
+109 ASISLSATDGVIYGT
-124 AEELDSMAGSSTS
+124 EEELDSMAGSSTS
-137 VTVNNEAAGSSTGN
+137 VTVKNEAAGSNTGN
-151 NSSAGTTGG
+151 NSSAGNNG
-160 NSAGTGSNNN
+160 SSGSNGNAGN
-170 TGSNTNTAALSADN
+170 GSNTAALSADN

-243 ANVVKIVVKAE
+243 TNVVKIVVKAE

-268 AAGNAGTTGCE
+268 AAGTTGSE

-288 DSENG
+288 DDGNG
-293 DAETPE
+293 DSETPE
-299 DTEEVPATETPAS
+299 DTEEVDATETPVPA
-312 QADVVINDT
+312 ADVVINNT
-321 TYHISDSF
+321 TYHIADNF

-341 TVQFRGTECR
+341 TVNFRGTECR
-351 GLTFNKGTISL
+351 GLTFDKGTISL
-362 IYLETDNVDSTI
+362 IYLETDNVDATT

-394 SGESSYV
+394 AGESSYA

-412 PDSYVQ
+412 PESYVQ
-418 VSLQMPESTVMT
+418 VSLQMPENTVMT

-435 AAEGEEAS
+435 AEDGEEAS
-443 DFYVF
+443 DFYIF
-448 YAVNQDGTE
+448 YGVNQDGTE

-483 SDDLAELQSEY
+483 SDDLAALQSEY
-494 DELSRKYKDAKSFS
+494 DELSKKYKDAKSFS

-518 LAVAVVIGL
+518 LAIAVVIIL
-527 NIIFFGR
+527 NIVLFGR
-534 KKKGKDELIEDD
+534 KKKGKDELLEDD
-546 NVELEDAE
+546 DSENEESE
-554 YDEDTD
+554 YESDE
-560 EDLDED
+560 ED
-566 EVEDT
+566 EFVEKSPEAPMKNA
-571 ENDKKHFFGKFH
+571 EN
-583 GLRKKRNNADD
+583 
-594 FLMDEDEDF
+594 
-603 SENQI
+603 
-608 KKNST
+608 
-613 QADITIIGTQPEISQ
+613 
-628 EKTIDLVLDEPSQ
+628 
-641 EKTKKAEK
+641 TKKASKAGQTARTNKARKPKKAE
-649 IESERAKV
+649 
-657 KETKDAEDDD
+657 ETEEAQEFEEDEDD

-686 REWNDYEDEFP
+686 REWNDYEDEIP
-697 APVKKT
+697 STSEKS
-703 VTEQTSEK
+703 VTEEKSEK
-711 KSSEE
+711 KSSTE
-716 NQKTQPEK
+716 NEK
-724 NETSVKKEKGLEVF
+724 MDV
-738 DLNDL
+738 

>member
-24 HAQAASGKTTIAV
+24 HAKAASGKTTIAV
-37 SSGSINIGQT
+37 SAGSLNIGQT

-70 DAGILEFVSCTATY
+70 DAGILEFVSCNATY
-84 GGGGGSISVANDSF
+84 GGGGGSISVASDSF

-109 ASISLSATDGVIFST
+109 ASISLSATDGVIYGT
-124 AEELDSMAGSSTS
+124 EEELDSMAGSSTS
-137 VTVNNEAAGSSTGN
+137 VTVKNEAAGSNTGN
-151 NSSAGTTGG
+151 
-160 NSAGTGSNNN
+160 NNN

-198 AFKGSTTKYTATVDN
+198 AFKGSTTKYTAAVDN

-227 KATIESVTG
+227 KATVESVTG

-268 AAGNAGTTGCE
+268 AAGTTGSE

-288 DSENG
+288 DDGNG
-293 DAETPE
+293 DSETPE
-299 DTEEVPATETPAS
+299 DTEEVDTTETPVSA
-312 QADVVINDT
+312 ADVVINNT
-321 TYHISDSF
+321 TYHIADNF

-341 TVQFRGTECR
+341 TVNFRGTECR
-351 GLTFNKGTISL
+351 GLTFDKGTISL
-362 IYLETDNVDSTI
+362 IYLETDNVDATT

-394 SGESSYV
+394 AGESSYV

-412 PDSYVQ
+412 PESYVQ
-418 VSLQMPESTVMT
+418 VSLQMPENTVMT

-435 AAEGEEAS
+435 VEDGEEAS
-443 DFYVF
+443 DFYIF
-448 YAVNQDGTE
+448 YGVNQDGTE

-483 SDDLAELQSEY
+483 SDDLAALQSQY
-494 DELSRKYKDAKSFS
+494 DELSKKYKDAKSFS
-508 RNMIAVIIFV
+508 RNMIAVLIFV
-518 LAVAVVIGL
+518 LAIAVVIIL
-527 NIIFFGR
+527 NIMLFGR
-534 KKKGKDELIEDD
+534 KKKGKDELLEDD

-554 YDEDTD
+554 YDEDI
-560 EDLDED
+560 DED

-571 ENDKKHFFGKFH
+571 ETDKKPLFGKFH
-583 GLRKKRNNADD
+583 GFRKKEDD
-594 FLMDEDEDF
+594 SLLDEGD
-603 SENQI
+603 
-608 KKNST
+608 
-613 QADITIIGTQPEISQ
+613 EISQ

-641 EKTKKAEK
+641 KKTKKAEK

-676 EEEHPINRAY
+676 EEDHPINRAY
-686 REWNDYEDEFP
+686 REWNDYEDEIP

-703 VTEQTSEK
+703 VTEQTSEQ

-716 NQKTQPEK
+716 DQKTQPEK

>member
-24 HAQAASGKTTIAV
+24 HAKAASGKTTIAV
-37 SSGSINIGQT
+37 SASSLNIGQT

-70 DAGILEFVSCTATY
+70 DAGILEFVSCNATY
-84 GGGGGSISVANDSF
+84 GGGGGSISVASDSF

-109 ASISLSATDGVIFST
+109 ASISLSATDGVIYGT
-124 AEELDSMAGSSTS
+124 EEELDSMAGSSTS
-137 VTVNNEAAGSSTGN
+137 VTVKNEAAGSNGN
-151 NSSAGTTGG
+151 AGNGSS
-160 NSAGTGSNNN
+160 SGTGSNNN
-170 TGSNTNTAALSADN
+170 TGSNTAALSADN

-227 KATIESVTG
+227 KATVESVTG

-243 ANVVKIVVKAE
+243 ANVVKIVVNAE

-268 AAGNAGTTGCE
+268 AAGTTGSE

-288 DSENG
+288 DSGNG

-299 DTEEVPATETPAS
+299 DTEEVPATEAPAS
-312 QADVVINDT
+312 QAEVVINDT
-321 TYHISDSF
+321 AYHISDSF

-341 TVQFRGTECR
+341 AVQFRGTECR
-351 GLTFNKGTISL
+351 GLSFNKGMISL

-383 RDVVYDFMKFT
+383 RDVIYDFMKFT
-394 SGESSYV
+394 AGESSYV

-483 SDDLAELQSEY
+483 SDDLAALQSEY
-494 DELSRKYKDAKSFS
+494 DELSKKYKDAKSFS
-508 RNMIAVIIFV
+508 RNMIAVLIFV
-518 LAVAVVIGL
+518 LAIAVVVIL
-527 NIIFFGR
+527 NIMLFGR
-534 KKKGKDELIEDD
+534 KKKGKDELSEDD
-546 NVELEDAE
+546 DPELDEPE
-554 YDEDTD
+554 DEDD
-560 EDLDED
+560 EANE
-566 EVEDT
+566 ET
-571 ENDKKHFFGKFH
+571 ETEKKPLLGKFH
-583 GLRKKRNNADD
+583 GFRKKEKN
-594 FLMDEDEDF
+594 EDE
-603 SENQI
+603 
-608 KKNST
+608 
-613 QADITIIGTQPEISQ
+613 
-628 EKTIDLVLDEPSQ
+628 
-641 EKTKKAEK
+641 
-649 IESERAKV
+649 
-657 KETKDAEDDD
+657 DD

-676 EEEHPINRAY
+676 EEDHPINRAY
-686 REWNDYEDEFP
+686 REWNDYEDEIP
-697 APVKKT
+697 STSEKS
-703 VTEQTSEK
+703 VTEEKSEK
-711 KSSEE
+711 KSSTE
-716 NQKTQPEK
+716 NEKMDVPQK
-724 NETSVKKEKGLEVF
+724 NETSVKNEKGMEVF

>member
-1 MKKKLGVIITLLT
+1 MKKKLGVIITLLI

-24 HAQAASGKTTIAV
+24 HAKAASGKTTIAV
-37 SSGSINIGQT
+37 SAGSLNIGQT

-70 DAGILEFVSCTATY
+70 DAGILEFVSCNATY
-84 GGGGGSISVANDSF
+84 GGGGGSISVASDSF
-98 SVTLKAISAGK
+98 SVTLKAIAAGK

-137 VTVNNEAAGSSTGN
+137 VTVKNEAAG
-151 NSSAGTTGG
+151 G
-160 NSAGTGSNNN
+160 NSTNNGSSGSNGNAGNGSSSGTGSNNK
-170 TGSNTNTAALSADN
+170 TGSNTKTAALSADN

-198 AFKGSTTKYTATVDN
+198 AFKGSTTKYTAAVDN

-227 KATIESVTG
+227 KATVESVTG

-268 AAGNAGTTGCE
+268 AAGTTGSE

-288 DSENG
+288 DDGNG
-293 DAETPE
+293 DSETPE
-299 DTEEVPATETPAS
+299 DTEEVDTTETPVSA
-312 QADVVINDT
+312 ADVVINNT
-321 TYHISDSF
+321 TYHIADNF

-341 TVQFRGTECR
+341 TVNFRGTECR
-351 GLTFNKGTISL
+351 GLTFDKGTISL
-362 IYLETDNVDSTI
+362 IYLETDNVDATT

-383 RDVVYDFMKFT
+383 RDVAYDFMKFT
-394 SGESSYV
+394 AGESSYA

-412 PDSYVQ
+412 PESYVQ
-418 VSLQMPESTVMT
+418 VSLQMPENTVMT

-435 AAEGEEAS
+435 VEDGEEAS
-443 DFYVF
+443 DFYIF
-448 YAVNQDGTE
+448 YGVNQDGTE

-483 SDDLAELQSEY
+483 SDDLAALQSEY
-494 DELSRKYKDAKSFS
+494 DELSKKYKDAKSFS
-508 RNMIAVIIFV
+508 RNMIAVLIFV
-518 LAVAVVIGL
+518 LAIAVVIIL
-527 NIIFFGR
+527 NIVLFGR
-534 KKKGKDELIEDD
+534 KKKGKDELLEDD
-546 NVELEDAE
+546 DSENEESE
-554 YDEDTD
+554 YESDE
-560 EDLDED
+560 ED
-566 EVEDT
+566 EFVEKSPEAPMKNA
-571 ENDKKHFFGKFH
+571 EN
-583 GLRKKRNNADD
+583 
-594 FLMDEDEDF
+594 
-603 SENQI
+603 
-608 KKNST
+608 
-613 QADITIIGTQPEISQ
+613 
-628 EKTIDLVLDEPSQ
+628 
-641 EKTKKAEK
+641 TKKASKAGQTARTNKAGKPKKAE
-649 IESERAKV
+649 
-657 KETKDAEDDD
+657 ETEEAQEFEEDEDD

-686 REWNDYEDEFP
+686 REWNDYEDEIP
-697 APVKKT
+697 SQSKKP
-703 VTEQTSEK
+703 VTEETSEK
-711 KSSEE
+711 ESSTE
-716 NQKTQPEK
+716 NVKMDEQQK
-724 NETSVKKEKGLEVF
+724 NETSIKNEKGLEVF

>member
-24 HAQAASGKTTIAV
+24 HAKAASGKTTIAV
-37 SSGSINIGQT
+37 SASSLNIGQT
-47 VTVTAKALS
+47 VTVTAKALG
-56 ASGDSAYA
+56 ASGESAYA

-70 DAGILEFVSCTATY
+70 DASILEFVSCTATY

-98 SVTLKAISAGK
+98 SVTLKAIAAGK
-109 ASISLSATDGVIFST
+109 ASLSLSATDGVIFST
-124 AEELDSMAGSSTS
+124 AEELESMAGSSTS
-137 VTVNNEAAGSSTGN
+137 VTVNNEASTGN
-151 NSSAGTTGG
+151 
-160 NSAGTGSNNN
+160 TGSSNAGN
-170 TGSNTNTAALSADN
+170 TGSNTGTNNGSSSTGNGSNAAALSADN

-268 AAGNAGTTGCE
+268 AAGTTGSE

-288 DSENG
+288 DNGNG
-293 DAETPE
+293 DSETPE
-299 DTEEVPATETPAS
+299 DTEEVDTTETPVSA
-312 QADVVINDT
+312 ADVVINNT
-321 TYHISDSF
+321 TYHIADNF

-341 TVQFRGTECR
+341 TVNFRGAECR

-362 IYLETDNVDSTI
+362 IYLETDNVDATT

-394 SGESSYV
+394 AGESSYA

-412 PDSYVQ
+412 PESYVQ
-418 VSLQMPESTVMT
+418 VSLQMPENTVMT

-435 AAEGEEAS
+435 VEDGEETS
-443 DFYVF
+443 DFYIF
-448 YAVNQDGTE
+448 YGVNQDGTE

-483 SDDLAELQSEY
+483 SDDLAALQSEY
-494 DELSRKYKDAKSFS
+494 DELSKKYKDAKSFS
-508 RNMIAVIIFV
+508 RNMIAVLIFV
-518 LAVAVVIGL
+518 LAIAVVIIL
-527 NIIFFGR
+527 NIVLFGR
-534 KKKGKDELIEDD
+534 KKKGKDELLEDD
-546 NVELEDAE
+546 DPEV
-554 YDEDTD
+554 DEP
-560 EDLDED
+560 ED
-566 EVEDT
+566 ESDEEDEENEET
-571 ENDKKHFFGKFH
+571 ENEKKTLFGKFH
-583 GLRKKRNNADD
+583 GFRKKEKNEDD
-594 FLMDEDEDF
+594 FLMDED
-603 SENQI
+603 N
-608 KKNST
+608 
-613 QADITIIGTQPEISQ
+613 
-628 EKTIDLVLDEPSQ
+628 EKTEETKEAQELDED
-641 EKTKKAEK
+641 E
-649 IESERAKV
+649 
-657 KETKDAEDDD
+657 DA

-676 EEEHPINRAY
+676 EEDHPINRAY
-686 REWNDYEDEFP
+686 REWNDYEDEIP
-697 APVKKT
+697 SPSKKP
-703 VTEQTSEK
+703 VTEEISEK
-711 KSSEE
+711 ESSTE
-716 NQKTQPEK
+716 NEKMDVPQK
-724 NETSVKKEKGLEVF
+724 NEKGMEVF

>member
-24 HAQAASGKTTIAV
+24 HAKAASGKTTIAV
-37 SSGSINIGQT
+37 SAGSLNIGQT

-70 DAGILEFVSCTATY
+70 DAGILEFVSCNATY
-84 GGGGGSISVANDSF
+84 GGGGGSISVASDSF

-109 ASISLSATDGVIFST
+109 ASISLSATDGVIYGT
-124 AEELDSMAGSSTS
+124 EEELDSMAGSSTS
-137 VTVNNEAAGSSTGN
+137 VTVKNEAAGSNTGN
-151 NSSAGTTGG
+151 NSSAGNNGSSGSNG
-160 NSAGTGSNNN
+160 NAGNGSSSGTGSNNN

-268 AAGNAGTTGCE
+268 AAGTTGSE
-279 TTTTGGENG
+279 TTTTGGENVDDGNG
-288 DSENG
+288 DS
-293 DAETPE
+293 ETPE
-299 DTEEVPATETPAS
+299 DTEEVDTTETPVSA
-312 QADVVINDT
+312 ADVVINNT
-321 TYHISDSF
+321 TYHIADNF

-341 TVQFRGTECR
+341 TVHFRGTECR

-362 IYLETDNVDSTI
+362 IYLETDNVDATT

-394 SGESSYV
+394 AGESSYV

-412 PDSYVQ
+412 PESYVQ
-418 VSLQMPESTVMT
+418 VSLQMPENTVMT

-435 AAEGEEAS
+435 VEDGEEAS
-443 DFYVF
+443 DFYIF
-448 YAVNQDGTE
+448 YGVNQDGTE

-465 EGTYQRVN
+465 EGTY

-483 SDDLAELQSEY
+483 SDDLAALQSEY
-494 DELSRKYKDAKSFS
+494 DELSKKYKDAKSFS
-508 RNMIAVIIFV
+508 RNMIAVLIFV
-518 LAVAVVIGL
+518 LAIAVVIIL
-527 NIIFFGR
+527 NIVLFGR
-534 KKKGKDELIEDD
+534 KKKGKDELLEDD
-546 NVELEDAE
+546 DSENEESE
-554 YDEDTD
+554 YESDE
-560 EDLDED
+560 ED
-566 EVEDT
+566 EFVEKSPEAPMKNA
-571 ENDKKHFFGKFH
+571 EN
-583 GLRKKRNNADD
+583 
-594 FLMDEDEDF
+594 
-603 SENQI
+603 
-608 KKNST
+608 
-613 QADITIIGTQPEISQ
+613 
-628 EKTIDLVLDEPSQ
+628 
-641 EKTKKAEK
+641 TKKASKAGQTARTNKAGKPKKAE
-649 IESERAKV
+649 
-657 KETKDAEDDD
+657 ETEEAQEFEEDEDD

-686 REWNDYEDEFP
+686 REWNDYEDEIP
-697 APVKKT
+697 STSEKS
-703 VTEQTSEK
+703 VTEEKSEK
-711 KSSEE
+711 KSSTE
-716 NQKTQPEK
+716 NEKMDVPQK
-724 NETSVKKEKGLEVF
+724 NETSVKNEKGMEVF

>member
-24 HAQAASGKTTIAV
+24 HAKAASGKTTIAV
-37 SSGSINIGQT
+37 SASSLNIGQT

-70 DAGILEFVSCTATY
+70 DAGILEFVSCNATY
-84 GGGGGSISVANDSF
+84 GGGGGSISVASDSF

-109 ASISLSATDGVIFST
+109 ASISLSATDGVIYGT
-124 AEELDSMAGSSTS
+124 EEELDSMAGSSTS
-137 VTVNNEAAGSSTGN
+137 VTVKNEAAGSNGN
-151 NSSAGTTGG
+151 AGNGSS
-160 NSAGTGSNNN
+160 SGTGSNNN
-170 TGSNTNTAALSADN
+170 TGSNTAALSADN

-243 ANVVKIVVKAE
+243 ANVVQIVVKAE

-268 AAGNAGTTGCE
+268 AAGTTGSE

-288 DSENG
+288 DSGNG

-299 DTEEVPATETPAS
+299 DTEEVPATEAPAS
-312 QADVVINDT
+312 QAEVVINDT
-321 TYHISDSF
+321 AYHISDSF

-341 TVQFRGTECR
+341 AVQFRGTECR
-351 GLTFNKGTISL
+351 GLSFNKGMISL

-383 RDVVYDFMKFT
+383 RDVIYDFMKFT
-394 SGESSYV
+394 AGESSYV

-483 SDDLAELQSEY
+483 SDDLAALQSEY
-494 DELSRKYKDAKSFS
+494 DELSKKYKDAKSFS

-518 LAVAVVIGL
+518 LAIAVVVIL
-527 NIIFFGR
+527 NIMLFGR
-534 KKKGKDELIEDD
+534 KKKGKDELSEDNDPELDEPENEDD
-546 NVELEDAE
+546 EANEE
-554 YDEDTD
+554 
-560 EDLDED
+560 
-566 EVEDT
+566 T
-571 ENDKKHFFGKFH
+571 ETEKKPLLGKFH
-583 GLRKKRNNADD
+583 GFRKKEKN
-594 FLMDEDEDF
+594 EDE
-603 SENQI
+603 
-608 KKNST
+608 
-613 QADITIIGTQPEISQ
+613 
-628 EKTIDLVLDEPSQ
+628 
-641 EKTKKAEK
+641 
-649 IESERAKV
+649 
-657 KETKDAEDDD
+657 DD

-676 EEEHPINRAY
+676 EEDHPINRAY
-686 REWNDYEDEFP
+686 REWNDYEDEIP
-697 APVKKT
+697 STSEKS
-703 VTEQTSEK
+703 VTEEKSEK
-711 KSSEE
+711 KSSTE
-716 NQKTQPEK
+716 NEKMDVPQK
-724 NETSVKKEKGLEVF
+724 NETSVKNEKGMEVF

>member
-24 HAQAASGKTTIAV
+24 HAKAASGKTTIAV
-37 SSGSINIGQT
+37 SASSLNIGQT

-70 DAGILEFVSCTATY
+70 DAGILEFVSCNATY
-84 GGGGGSISVANDSF
+84 GGGGGSISVASDSF
-98 SVTLKAISAGK
+98 SVTLKAIAAGK

-137 VTVNNEAAGSSTGN
+137 VTVKNEAAGSNTGN
-151 NSSAGTTGG
+151 NSSAGNNGSSGSNG
-160 NSAGTGSNNN
+160 NVGNGSSSGTGSNNN

-243 ANVVKIVVKAE
+243 TNVVKIVVKAE

-268 AAGNAGTTGCE
+268 DAGNSGSAAA
-279 TTTTGGENG
+279 TTGGENG
-288 DSENG
+288 DSGNG
-293 DAETPE
+293 DDGNDDSGDPG
-299 DTEEVPATETPAS
+299 DTEEVDATETPVLA
-312 QADVVINDT
+312 ADVVINNT
-321 TYHISDSF
+321 TYHIADNF

-341 TVQFRGTECR
+341 TVNFRGAECR

-362 IYLETDNVDSTI
+362 IYLETDNVDATT

-394 SGESSYV
+394 AGESSYA

-412 PDSYVQ
+412 PESYVQ
-418 VSLQMPESTVMT
+418 VSLQMPENTVMT

-435 AAEGEEAS
+435 VEDGEEAS
-443 DFYVF
+443 DFYIF
-448 YAVNQDGTE
+448 YGVNQDGTE

-483 SDDLAELQSEY
+483 SDDLAALQSEY
-494 DELSRKYKDAKSFS
+494 DELSKKYKDAKSFS
-508 RNMIAVIIFV
+508 RNMIAVLIFV
-518 LAVAVVIGL
+518 LAIAVVIIL
-527 NIIFFGR
+527 NIVLFGR
-534 KKKGKDELIEDD
+534 KKKGKDELLEDD
-546 NVELEDAE
+546 DSENEESE
-554 YDEDTD
+554 YESDE
-560 EDLDED
+560 ED
-566 EVEDT
+566 EFVEKSPEAPMKNA
-571 ENDKKHFFGKFH
+571 EN
-583 GLRKKRNNADD
+583 
-594 FLMDEDEDF
+594 
-603 SENQI
+603 
-608 KKNST
+608 
-613 QADITIIGTQPEISQ
+613 
-628 EKTIDLVLDEPSQ
+628 
-641 EKTKKAEK
+641 TKKASKAGQTARTNKAGKPKKAE
-649 IESERAKV
+649 
-657 KETKDAEDDD
+657 ETEEAQEFEEDEDD

-686 REWNDYEDEFP
+686 REWNDYEDEIP
-697 APVKKT
+697 SQSKKP
-703 VTEQTSEK
+703 VTEETSEK
-711 KSSEE
+711 ESSTE
-716 NQKTQPEK
+716 NVKMDEQQK
-724 NETSVKKEKGLEVF
+724 NETSIKNEKGLEVF

>member
-24 HAQAASGKTTIAV
+24 HAKAASGKTTIAV
-37 SSGSINIGQT
+37 SAGSLNIGQT

-70 DAGILEFVSCTATY
+70 DAGILEFVSCNATY
-84 GGGGGSISVANDSF
+84 GGGGGSISVASDSF

-109 ASISLSATDGVIFST
+109 ASISLSATDGVIYGT
-124 AEELDSMAGSSTS
+124 EEELDSMAGSSTS
-137 VTVNNEAAGSSTGN
+137 VTVKNEAAGSNTGN
-151 NSSAGTTGG
+151 NS
-160 NSAGTGSNNN
+160 N

-243 ANVVKIVVKAE
+243 ANVVQIVVKAE

-268 AAGNAGTTGCE
+268 AAGTTGSE

-288 DSENG
+288 DDGNVDS
-293 DAETPE
+293 ETPE
-299 DTEEVPATETPAS
+299 DTEEVDTTETPVSA
-312 QADVVINDT
+312 ADVVINNT
-321 TYHISDSF
+321 TYHIADNF
-329 TEEQIPADFTEA
+329 TEEQIPSDFTEA
-341 TVQFRGTECR
+341 TVNFRGAECR

-362 IYLETDNVDSTI
+362 IYLETDNVDATT

-394 SGESSYV
+394 AGESSYA

-412 PDSYVQ
+412 PESYVQ
-418 VSLQMPESTVMT
+418 VSLQMPENTVMT

-435 AAEGEEAS
+435 AEDGEEAS
-443 DFYVF
+443 DFYIF
-448 YAVNQDGTE
+448 YGVNQDGTE

-483 SDDLAELQSEY
+483 SDDLAALQSEY
-494 DELSRKYKDAKSFS
+494 DELSKKYKDAKSFS
-508 RNMIAVIIFV
+508 RNMIAVLIFV
-518 LAVAVVIGL
+518 LAIAVVIIL
-527 NIIFFGR
+527 NIMLFGR
-534 KKKGKDELIEDD
+534 KKKGKDELSEDND
-546 NVELEDAE
+546 PE
-554 YDEDTD
+554 
-560 EDLDED
+560 LDEP
-566 EVEDT
+566 
-571 ENDKKHFFGKFH
+571 
-583 GLRKKRNNADD
+583 
-594 FLMDEDEDF
+594 EDEDD
-603 SENQI
+603 EANEETETE
-608 KKNST
+608 KKPFL
-613 QADITIIGTQPEISQ
+613 GKFRGFRKK
-628 EKTIDLVLDEPSQ
+628 EKNEDE
-641 EKTKKAEK
+641 
-649 IESERAKV
+649 
-657 KETKDAEDDD
+657 DD

-686 REWNDYEDEFP
+686 REWNDYEDEIP
-697 APVKKT
+697 STSEKS
-703 VTEQTSEK
+703 VTEEKSEK
-711 KSSEE
+711 KSSTE
-716 NQKTQPEK
+716 NEKMDVPQK
-724 NETSVKKEKGLEVF
+724 NETSVKNEKGMEVF

>member
-24 HAQAASGKTTIAV
+24 HAKAASGKTTIAV
-37 SSGSINIGQT
+37 SAGSLNIGQT

-70 DAGILEFVSCTATY
+70 DAGILEFVSCNATY
-84 GGGGGSISVANDSF
+84 GGGGGSISVASDSF

-109 ASISLSATDGVIFST
+109 ASISLSATDGVIYGT
-124 AEELDSMAGSSTS
+124 EEELDSMAGSSTS
-137 VTVNNEAAGSSTGN
+137 VTVKNEAAGSNGN
-151 NSSAGTTGG
+151 AG
-160 NSAGTGSNNN
+160 N
-170 TGSNTNTAALSADN
+170 GSNTNTAALSADN

-198 AFKGSTTKYTATVDN
+198 AFKGSTTKYTAAVDN

-227 KATIESVTG
+227 KATVESVTG

-268 AAGNAGTTGCE
+268 AAGTTGSE

-288 DSENG
+288 DDGNG
-293 DAETPE
+293 DSETPE
-299 DTEEVPATETPAS
+299 DTEEVDTTETPVSA
-312 QADVVINDT
+312 ADVVINNT
-321 TYHISDSF
+321 TYHIADNF

-341 TVQFRGTECR
+341 TVNFRGTECR
-351 GLTFNKGTISL
+351 GLTFDKGTISL
-362 IYLETDNVDSTI
+362 IYLETDNVDATT

-394 SGESSYV
+394 AGESSYV

-412 PDSYVQ
+412 PESYVQ
-418 VSLQMPESTVMT
+418 VSLQMPENTVMT

-435 AAEGEEAS
+435 AEDGEEAS
-443 DFYVF
+443 DFYIF

-483 SDDLAELQSEY
+483 SDDLAALQSEY
-494 DELSRKYKDAKSFS
+494 DELSKQYKDAKSFS
-508 RNMIAVIIFV
+508 RNMIAVLIFV
-518 LAVAVVIGL
+518 LAIAVVIIL
-527 NIIFFGR
+527 NIMLFGR
-534 KKKGKDELIEDD
+534 KKKGKDELSEDND
-546 NVELEDAE
+546 PE
-554 YDEDTD
+554 
-560 EDLDED
+560 LDEP
-566 EVEDT
+566 
-571 ENDKKHFFGKFH
+571 
-583 GLRKKRNNADD
+583 
-594 FLMDEDEDF
+594 EDEDD
-603 SENQI
+603 EANEETETE
-608 KKNST
+608 KKPFL
-613 QADITIIGTQPEISQ
+613 GKFRGFRKK
-628 EKTIDLVLDEPSQ
+628 EKNEDE
-641 EKTKKAEK
+641 
-649 IESERAKV
+649 
-657 KETKDAEDDD
+657 DD

-686 REWNDYEDEFP
+686 REWNDYEDEIP
-697 APVKKT
+697 STSEKS
-703 VTEQTSEK
+703 VTEEKSEK
-711 KSSEE
+711 KSSTE
-716 NQKTQPEK
+716 NEKMDVLQK
-724 NETSVKKEKGLEVF
+724 NETSVKNEKGMGPKALLF
-738 DLNDL
+738 PFFPTTTRIT

>member
-24 HAQAASGKTTIAV
+24 HAKAASGKTTIAV
-37 SSGSINIGQT
+37 SAGSLNIGQT

-70 DAGILEFVSCTATY
+70 DAGILEFVSCNATY
-84 GGGGGSISVANDSF
+84 GGGGGSISVASDSF

-109 ASISLSATDGVIFST
+109 ASISLSATDGVIYGT
-124 AEELDSMAGSSTS
+124 EEELDSMAGSSTS
-137 VTVNNEAAGSSTGN
+137 VTIKNEAAGSNGN
-151 NSSAGTTGG
+151 AGNGSS
-160 NSAGTGSNNN
+160 SGTGSNNN
-170 TGSNTNTAALSADN
+170 TGSNTAALSADN

-243 ANVVKIVVKAE
+243 ANVVQIVVKAE

-268 AAGNAGTTGCE
+268 AAGTTGSE

-288 DSENG
+288 DDGNG
-293 DAETPE
+293 DSETPE
-299 DTEEVPATETPAS
+299 DTEEVDTTETPVSA
-312 QADVVINDT
+312 ADVVINNT
-321 TYHISDSF
+321 TYHIADNF

-341 TVQFRGTECR
+341 TVNFRGTECR
-351 GLTFNKGTISL
+351 GLTFDKGTISL
-362 IYLETDNVDSTI
+362 IYLETDNVDATT

-394 SGESSYV
+394 AGESSYV

-483 SDDLAELQSEY
+483 SDDLAALQSEY
-494 DELSRKYKDAKSFS
+494 DELSKKYKDAKSFS

-518 LAVAVVIGL
+518 LAIAVVVIL
-527 NIIFFGR
+527 NIMLFGR
-534 KKKGKDELIEDD
+534 KKKGKDELSEDD
-546 NVELEDAE
+546 DPELDEPE
-554 YDEDTD
+554 DEDD
-560 EDLDED
+560 EANE
-566 EVEDT
+566 ET
-571 ENDKKHFFGKFH
+571 ETEKKPLLGKFH
-583 GLRKKRNNADD
+583 GFRKKEKN
-594 FLMDEDEDF
+594 EDE
-603 SENQI
+603 
-608 KKNST
+608 
-613 QADITIIGTQPEISQ
+613 
-628 EKTIDLVLDEPSQ
+628 
-641 EKTKKAEK
+641 
-649 IESERAKV
+649 
-657 KETKDAEDDD
+657 DD

-676 EEEHPINRAY
+676 EEDHPINRAY
-686 REWNDYEDEFP
+686 REWNDYEDEIP
-697 APVKKT
+697 STSEKS
-703 VTEQTSEK
+703 VTEEKSEK
-711 KSSEE
+711 KSSTE
-716 NQKTQPEK
+716 NEKMDVPQK
-724 NETSVKKEKGLEVF
+724 NETSVKNEKGMEVF

>member
-1 MKKKLGVIITLLT
+1 MESKMKKKLGVIITLLT

-24 HAQAASGKTTIAV
+24 HAKAASGKTTIAV
-37 SSGSINIGQT
+37 SAGSLNIGQT

-70 DAGILEFVSCTATY
+70 DAGILEFVSCNATY
-84 GGGGGSISVANDSF
+84 GGGGGSISVASDSF

-109 ASISLSATDGVIFST
+109 ASISLSATDGVIYGT
-124 AEELDSMAGSSTS
+124 EEELDSMAGSSTS
-137 VTVNNEAAGSSTGN
+137 VTVKNEAAGSNTGN
-151 NSSAGTTGG
+151 
-160 NSAGTGSNNN
+160 NNN
-170 TGSNTNTAALSADN
+170 TGSNTNMAALSADN

-243 ANVVKIVVKAE
+243 ANVVQIVVKAE

-268 AAGNAGTTGCE
+268 AAGTTGSE

-288 DSENG
+288 DDGNVDS
-293 DAETPE
+293 ETPE
-299 DTEEVPATETPAS
+299 DTEEVDTTETPVSA
-312 QADVVINDT
+312 ADVVINNT
-321 TYHISDSF
+321 TYHIADNF
-329 TEEQIPADFTEA
+329 TEEQIPSDFTEA
-341 TVQFRGTECR
+341 TVNFRGAECR

-362 IYLETDNVDSTI
+362 IYLETDNVDATT

-394 SGESSYV
+394 AGESSYA

-412 PDSYVQ
+412 PESYVQ
-418 VSLQMPESTVMT
+418 VSLQMPENTVMT

-435 AAEGEEAS
+435 AEDGEEAS
-443 DFYVF
+443 DFYIF
-448 YAVNQDGTE
+448 YGVNQDGTE

-483 SDDLAELQSEY
+483 SDDLAALQSEY
-494 DELSRKYKDAKSFS
+494 DELSKKYKDAKSFS
-508 RNMIAVIIFV
+508 RNMIAVLIFV
-518 LAVAVVIGL
+518 LAIAVVIIL
-527 NIIFFGR
+527 NIVLFGR
-534 KKKGKDELIEDD
+534 KKKGKDEL
-546 NVELEDAE
+546 LEDNDSENEESE
-554 YDEDTD
+554 YESDE
-560 EDLDED
+560 ED
-566 EVEDT
+566 EFVEKSPEAPMKNA
-571 ENDKKHFFGKFH
+571 EN
-583 GLRKKRNNADD
+583 
-594 FLMDEDEDF
+594 
-603 SENQI
+603 
-608 KKNST
+608 
-613 QADITIIGTQPEISQ
+613 
-628 EKTIDLVLDEPSQ
+628 
-641 EKTKKAEK
+641 TKKASKAGQTARTNKAGKPKKAE
-649 IESERAKV
+649 
-657 KETKDAEDDD
+657 ETEEAQEFEEDEDD

-686 REWNDYEDEFP
+686 REWNDYEDEIP
-697 APVKKT
+697 SPSKKP
-703 VTEQTSEK
+703 VTEEMSEK
-711 KSSEE
+711 KSPIE
-716 NQKTQPEK
+716 NEKMDVPQK
-724 NETSVKKEKGLEVF
+724 NEKGMEVF

>member
-109 ASISLSATDGVIFST
+109 ASISLSATDGVIYGT
-124 AEELDSMAGSSTS
+124 EEELDSMAGSSTS
-137 VTVNNEAAGSSTGN
+137 VTVKNEAVGSS
-151 NSSAGTTGG
+151 
-160 NSAGTGSNNN
+160 TGSNNN

-268 AAGNAGTTGCE
+268 AAGNAGTTGGE

-288 DSENG
+288 DGENG

-312 QADVVINDT
+312 QADVVISDT

-341 TVQFRGTECR
+341 AVQFRGTECR

-394 SGESSYV
+394 AGESSYV

-483 SDDLAELQSEY
+483 SDDLAALQSQY
-494 DELSRKYKDAKSFS
+494 DELSKKYKDAKSFS
-508 RNMIAVIIFV
+508 RNMIAVLIFV
-518 LAVAVVIGL
+518 LAIAVVIIL
-527 NIIFFGR
+527 NIMLFGR
-534 KKKGKDELIEDD
+534 KKKGKDELSEDNDPELDEPENEDD
-546 NVELEDAE
+546 EANEE
-554 YDEDTD
+554 
-560 EDLDED
+560 
-566 EVEDT
+566 T
-571 ENDKKHFFGKFH
+571 ETEKKPFLGKFH
-583 GLRKKRNNADD
+583 GFRKKEKN
-594 FLMDEDEDF
+594 EDE
-603 SENQI
+603 
-608 KKNST
+608 
-613 QADITIIGTQPEISQ
+613 
-628 EKTIDLVLDEPSQ
+628 
-641 EKTKKAEK
+641 
-649 IESERAKV
+649 
-657 KETKDAEDDD
+657 DD

-686 REWNDYEDEFP
+686 REWNDYEDEIP
-697 APVKKT
+697 STSEKS
-703 VTEQTSEK
+703 VTEEKSEK
-711 KSSEE
+711 KSSTE
-716 NQKTQPEK
+716 NEKMDVPQK
-724 NETSVKKEKGLEVF
+724 NETSVKNEKGMEVF

>member
-24 HAQAASGKTTIAV
+24 HAKAASGKTTIAV
-37 SSGSINIGQT
+37 SAGSLNIGQT

-70 DAGILEFVSCTATY
+70 DAGILEFVSCNATY
-84 GGGGGSISVANDSF
+84 GGGGGSISVASDSF

-109 ASISLSATDGVIFST
+109 ASISLSATDGVIYGT
-124 AEELDSMAGSSTS
+124 EEELDSMAGSSTS
-137 VTVNNEAAGSSTGN
+137 VTVKNEAAGSNTGN
-151 NSSAGTTGG
+151 
-160 NSAGTGSNNN
+160 NNN

-243 ANVVKIVVKAE
+243 ANVVQIVVKAE

-268 AAGNAGTTGCE
+268 AAGTTGSE

-288 DSENG
+288 DDGNVDS
-293 DAETPE
+293 ETPE
-299 DTEEVPATETPAS
+299 DTEEVDTTETPVSA
-312 QADVVINDT
+312 ADVVINNT
-321 TYHISDSF
+321 TYHIADNF
-329 TEEQIPADFTEA
+329 TEEQIPSDFTEA
-341 TVQFRGTECR
+341 TVNFRGAECR

-362 IYLETDNVDSTI
+362 IYLETDNVDATT

-394 SGESSYV
+394 AGESSYA

-412 PDSYVQ
+412 PESYVQ
-418 VSLQMPESTVMT
+418 VSLQMPENTVMT

-435 AAEGEEAS
+435 AEDGEEAS
-443 DFYVF
+443 DFYIF
-448 YAVNQDGTE
+448 YGVNQDGTE

-483 SDDLAELQSEY
+483 SDDLAALQSQY
-494 DELSRKYKDAKSFS
+494 DELSKKYKDAKSFS
-508 RNMIAVIIFV
+508 RNMIAVLIFV
-518 LAVAVVIGL
+518 LAIAVVIIL
-527 NIIFFGR
+527 NIMLFGR
-534 KKKGKDELIEDD
+534 KKKGKDELLEDD

-554 YDEDTD
+554 YDEDI
-560 EDLDED
+560 DED

-571 ENDKKHFFGKFH
+571 ETDKKPLFGKFH
-583 GLRKKRNNADD
+583 GFRKKEDD
-594 FLMDEDEDF
+594 SLLDEGD
-603 SENQI
+603 
-608 KKNST
+608 
-613 QADITIIGTQPEISQ
+613 EISQ

-641 EKTKKAEK
+641 KKTKKAEK

-676 EEEHPINRAY
+676 EEDHPINRAY
-686 REWNDYEDEFP
+686 REWNDYEDEIP

-703 VTEQTSEK
+703 VTEQTSEQ

-716 NQKTQPEK
+716 DQKTQPEK